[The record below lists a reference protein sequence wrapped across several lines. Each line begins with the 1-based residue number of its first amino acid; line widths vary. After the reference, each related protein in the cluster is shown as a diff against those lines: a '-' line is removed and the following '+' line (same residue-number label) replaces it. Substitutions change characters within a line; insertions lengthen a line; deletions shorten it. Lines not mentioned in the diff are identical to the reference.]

1 MLCQNYGLSQS
12 MSNGYFF
19 RAVLAAALLAFGAC
33 GSKPSSR
40 QATERPLAPETETTA
55 SAAPP
60 VTPVSKAESTN
71 TKAPAVEPPTVPK
84 VETLPSVI
92 RKTFPT
98 AGSARLESS
107 PFPHR
112 VIQDRAEQVLGYE
125 VYSDSAGVTAR
136 GYAGMVPV
144 QVFLDAHGKPV
155 RIYVLDNCE
164 TPAYLDL
171 VYGAGLLDKL
181 LAFDPARPDSID
193 AVTLAT
199 SSSRAIIAGVAG
211 LAARVS
217 AEIVAKGQGLR

>member
-1 MLCQNYGLSQS
+1 MLCQNYVLSRF
-12 MSNGYFF
+12 MSKGYFF

-60 VTPVSKAESTN
+60 AAPVSKVESTN
-71 TKAPAVEPPTVPK
+71 TKAPAVEPPTVPEA
-84 VETLPSVI
+84 ETLPGVI
-92 RKTFPT
+92 KKTFPT
-98 AGSARLESS
+98 ARSARLESS

-112 VIQDRAEQVLGYE
+112 VIHDSAERVLGYE
-125 VYSDSAGVTAR
+125 VFSDSAGVTAC

-144 QVFLDAHGKPV
+144 QVYFDARGKPV
-155 RIYVLDNCE
+155 RIFVLENCE

-171 VYGAGLLDKL
+171 AFGAGLLDKL

-199 SSSRAIIAGVAG
+199 SSSRAIIAGVTG

-217 AEIVAKGQGLR
+217 AEIAAKGQGLR